1 MTGLT
6 SSLRANIGSF
16 GLVVLLCVMTL
27 LDVKAADEV
36 HEFQIPAAN
45 ADVSLKLF
53 SRQSGYPVIFRS
65 DEVNTV
71 LTNPIS
77 GGYTVKDALDAMFL
91 DSGLAAD
98 LTTKEVVTVSSGN
111 DEGLHN
117 GKELEKVSAENKNI
131 LGALVHSVATFFAGS
146 RATEF
151 ATDADGSADAED
163 RIEEIVVTATKRE
176 QNLKDVP
183 ITISVLGQTSIETLG
198 LEDGEDI
205 ARMVPGIVK
214 TGQGRSLD
222 SSYLIR
228 GIGTSSNPGTDL
240 NKPASIYLDDIPIT
254 SNNAGTQPDFRLFD
268 ISRIEVLKG
277 PQGTLFGSGTLSGVV
292 RVVTNKADPSA
303 FSYKLRTELASMNG
317 SLRHRYKAMV
327 NIPINDRAAVRIAGY
342 IHNEDGYMRNIGIE
356 RENSNSID
364 DESLR
369 TSLTWDANENF
380 TVSASYTYQ
389 RMEADDFDTFNPETG
404 RKVTGSWLA
413 HGIESEFDNINLT
426 MVYDFGFATLTSS
439 TNSYGFDSKTVIDL
453 SAIGN
458 NAPWAAYSFPW
469 AMTRLD
475 VHDNFVQE
483 LRLASNKNSRVNWV
497 IGYFMRD
504 SDNDFDWTHYTDP
517 EFVTERKITGL
528 VSRPDIGI
536 DNVFVNTPL
545 RTNEDKESAFY
556 AEVSYK
562 ITDALTVS
570 VGARAGTVES
580 TDLRYGRGS
589 SGLGSMIEAQEL
601 FFATNGQND
610 DYPITFVP
618 GVFTK
623 WGTGGINV
631 STFKASLMWQATDD
645 MNLFVLASEGFRGPA
660 QNPGAFRN
668 GGVSDLDPTDV
679 VIQPSSDSD
688 SLWNYEIGM
697 KASWLQGRL
706 NSNVTLF
713 YIDWEDLQ
721 FFARR
726 RVDGEGFITNI
737 GAAESK
743 GLEAEIRY
751 KSTAGLELGLGFSSI
766 SAEITELTEVE
777 ALMVGAAVG
786 DDLVTPDFSAVGF
799 AQYTRQ
805 LRNGYELFVRGDIQH
820 VSAYPNAFPL
830 VAGQQNVVND
840 LFGTTDSYE
849 NVNVSAG
856 IVGDHWTVSLFGEN
870 ILDNDDSINID
881 PTSSFTYRHRA
892 LTPRTFGVRLSYRH
906 E

>member
-6 SSLRANIGSF
+6 SSLRANISSF

-27 LDVKAADEV
+27 LDAKAADEV
-36 HEFQIPAAN
+36 HEFQIPVAT

-53 SRQSGYPVIFRS
+53 SLQSGYPVIFRS
-65 DEVNTV
+65 KDVNTV

-77 GGYTVKDALDAMFL
+77 GGYTVRDALDAMFL

-98 LTTKEVVTVSSGN
+98 LTTKEVVTVSAGN
-111 DEGLHN
+111 NEHN

-131 LGALVHSVATFFAGS
+131 LGALGHAVATFFAGS
-146 RATEF
+146 GPTAIAAE
-151 ATDADGSADAED
+151 ADTSADAED
-163 RIEEIVVTATKRE
+163 RIEEIVVTATKRA
-176 QNLKDVP
+176 QNQQDVP
-183 ITISVLGQTSIETLG
+183 MTISVLSQAAIEAQG
-198 LEDGEDI
+198 LEDGGDI
-205 ARMVPGIVK
+205 ARLVPGIVK

-240 NKPASIYLDDIPIT
+240 SKPASIYLDDIPIT
-254 SNNAGTQPDFRLFD
+254 SNNAGTQPDLQLFD
-268 ISRIEVLKG
+268 VSRIEVLKG

-327 NIPINDRAAVRIAGY
+327 NAPISDKAAVRIAGY
-342 IHNEDGYMRNIGIE
+342 IHNEDGYMRNIGTE

-364 DESLR
+364 DEGLR
-369 TSLTWDANENF
+369 ASLTWDASENF

-389 RMEADDFDTFNPETG
+389 SMEADDFDAFNPETG

-413 HGIESEFDNINLT
+413 HGIESEFDNFNLT
-426 MVYDFGFATLTSS
+426 LVYDFGIATLTSS
-439 TNSYGFDSKTVIDL
+439 TNSYEFDSKTVIDL
-453 SAIGN
+453 DAIGN

-475 VHDNFVQE
+475 AHENFVQE
-483 LRLASNKNSRVNWV
+483 LRLVSNSDSRVNWV
-497 IGYFMRD
+497 VGYFMRD

-517 EFVTERKITGL
+517 EFVAARKITGL
-528 VSRPDIGI
+528 VSRPDIGV

-545 RTNEDKESAFY
+545 RTNEDKERAFY
-556 AEVSYK
+556 AEVSYR

-570 VGARAGTVES
+570 VGAREGTVES
-580 TDLRYGRGS
+580 TDFRDGRG
-589 SGLGSMIEAQEL
+589 GNAIGSMIEAQKL
-601 FFATNGQND
+601 FFATNGEND
-610 DYPITFVP
+610 EYPVTFEP
-618 GVFTK
+618 NVFTK
-623 WGTGGINV
+623 WGTGGVDVN
-631 STFKASLMWQATDD
+631 TLKASLMWQATDD

-668 GGVSDLDPTDV
+668 GGVSFVDPTDV
-679 VIQPSSDSD
+679 VIQPNTDSD

-697 KASWLQGRL
+697 KASWLHGRL

-726 RVDGEGFITNI
+726 RADGEGFITNI

-743 GLEAEIRY
+743 GLEVEVRY
-751 KSTAGLELGLGFSSI
+751 KPNATLELGFGFSSI
-766 SAEITELTEVE
+766 NAEITELTELE
-777 ALMVGAAVG
+777 AIMVGAAVG
-786 DDLVTPDFSAVGF
+786 DELVTPDFSAVGF

-805 LRNGYELFVRGDIQH
+805 LQNGYELFVRGDIQH

-830 VAGQQNVVND
+830 VAGQQGVTND

-849 NVNVSAG
+849 NVNFSVG
-856 IVGDHWTVSLFGEN
+856 IVSDNWTASLFGEN
-870 ILDNDDSINID
+870 IFDNDDSINID
-881 PTSSFTYRHRA
+881 STASFTYRHRA
-892 LTPRTFGVRLSYRH
+892 LTPRSFGVRLSYQR